1 VFGVAWVRRELGT
14 LGVPPLKRFG
24 QHFLIDPQIRRR
36 LIEIASLTHDDT
48 VLEIGPGLGFLTSMI
63 ASEAGRVIAIEKDRT
78 LAPYLRRKFA
88 NNANVTIVQGDALK
102 MSIPDNAKIVSSPPY
117 NISSKLTLL
126 ILNSHFSLAALLLQI
141 EFAERLT
148 APSGSRNYGRL
159 TVMFQTRARAR
170 MIEIVPRTA
179 FYPQPKVDSSL
190 LTITP
195 TRELTPNNKELFEEM
210 IRVVFTQRRRR
221 LPTVLA
227 RFLKSKFPNQQ
238 DEIYTRIRIPEK
250 RVFETTVKEFVTISD
265 AVATFLTGSKG
276 KDIDCMLE

>member
-1 VFGVAWVRRELGT
+1 
-14 LGVPPLKRFG
+14 
-24 QHFLIDPQIRRR
+24 
-36 LIEIASLTHDDT
+36 
-48 VLEIGPGLGFLTSMI
+48 
-63 ASEAGRVIAIEKDRT
+63 
-78 LAPYLRRKFA
+78 
-88 NNANVTIVQGDALK
+88 

-195 TRELTPNNKELFEEM
+195 TGELTPNNKELFEEM

-238 DEIYTRIRIPEK
+238 DEIYTKIRIPEK

-265 AVATFLTGSKG
+265 DMATFLTGSKR